1 MSNRKFRN
9 DKRVHLGA
17 LKYVPHAVMKLLEN
31 IPFPWEQV
39 REVPVLYHITGAITF
54 VNEIPRVIEPVYHA
68 QWSSMWLA
76 MRREKRDRRHFK
88 RMRFPP
94 FDDEEPPL
102 DYGDNVLDVDPLE
115 AIQLD
120 LDETEDA
127 PILEWFYDAHPLI
140 DTPHV
145 NGPSYKYW
153 SLPLPVMANLYRLGR
168 TLLSDHTDTNASYL
182 FDKKAFFTAKA
193 LNMAIPGGPK
203 FEPLYRDMD
212 NFDEDWNEFND
223 INKVIIRQQ
232 IRTEYKVAFPHL
244 YNSLPRSVRISP
256 YHATKNVYIRT
267 DDPDLPAFY
276 FDPLVNPI
284 SLRGATPKNTPLVSH
299 EDAVFGPNGQDDDDF
314 ELPEVLVPIL
324 DDKPLENDITAD
336 AIALW
341 WAPEPY
347 CRRSGHMRRAQ
358 DIPLVKNWYLEHCPP
373 NQPVKVR
380 VSYQKLLKC
389 YVLNELK
396 SRSEKAMTKK
406 NLFRQLKSTKFF
418 QTTKLDWVEA
428 GLQVCR
434 QGYNMLNLLIHRKV
448 CARSMYG
455 YRRTDIGITE
465 SELLAPR
472 LQHELEACQV
482 CISESPVTKYTDGR
496 LYRTLTTKERKKSR
510 FGNAFH
516 LCREIL
522 RLTKLV
528 VDAHVQYRLG
538 NVDAF
543 QLADALQY
551 IFAHVGALTGMYR
564 YKYKLM
570 RQVRMTKDLKH
581 LIYYRFNTGPV
592 GKGPG
597 VGFWA
602 PGWRVWLFFMR
613 GIVPLLER
621 WLGNLLARQFEGRN
635 SKGVAK
641 TVTKQRVES
650 HYDLEL
656 RAAVMHDIL
665 DMMPE
670 SIKQNKA
677 KTILQ
682 HLSEAW
688 RCWKA
693 NIPWKVPGMPTAIEN
708 IILRYIK
715 SKADWWTSSVSFIS
729 RHTV

>member
-1 MSNRKFRN
+1 MPPEHVRKIIKDHGDMSNRKFRN

-54 VNEIPRVIEPVYHA
+54 VNEIPRIIEPVYHA

-127 PILEWFYDAHPLI
+127 PILDWFYDARPLI

-145 NGPSYKYW
+145 NGPSYRYW
-153 SLPLPVMANLYRLGR
+153 SLPLPIMANLYRLGR

-244 YNSLPRSVRISP
+244 YNSLPRSVKISP

-299 EDAVFGPNGQDDDDF
+299 EDAIFGPNGQDDDEL
-314 ELPEVLVPIL
+314 ELPEELVPFL

-341 WAPEPY
+341 WSPEPY

-358 DIPLVKNWYLEHCPP
+358 DVPLVKNWYLEHCPP

-396 SRSEKAMTKK
+396 TRPEKAMTKK
-406 NLFRQLKSTKFF
+406 NLFRQLKATKFF

-448 CARSMYG
+448 CVYPVYG
-455 YRRTDIGITE
+455 YSRSDIGVAE
-465 SELLAPR
+465 PELPAPR

-482 CISESPVTKYTDGR
+482 CISELLATRYTDG
-496 LYRTLTTKERKKSR
+496 
-510 FGNAFH
+510 
-516 LCREIL
+516 
-522 RLTKLV
+522 
-528 VDAHVQYRLG
+528 
-538 NVDAF
+538 
-543 QLADALQY
+543 
-551 IFAHVGALTGMYR
+551 
-564 YKYKLM
+564 
-570 RQVRMTKDLKH
+570 
-581 LIYYRFNTGPV
+581 
-592 GKGPG
+592 
-597 VGFWA
+597 
-602 PGWRVWLFFMR
+602 
-613 GIVPLLER
+613 
-621 WLGNLLARQFEGRN
+621 
-635 SKGVAK
+635 
-641 TVTKQRVES
+641 
-650 HYDLEL
+650 
-656 RAAVMHDIL
+656 
-665 DMMPE
+665 
-670 SIKQNKA
+670 
-677 KTILQ
+677 
-682 HLSEAW
+682 
-688 RCWKA
+688 
-693 NIPWKVPGMPTAIEN
+693 
-708 IILRYIK
+708 
-715 SKADWWTSSVSFIS
+715 
-729 RHTV
+729 